1 MQLRGS
7 FWRGPWAHVR
17 RAIKA
22 ARPSLERFRWGKS
35 SSLKSRL
42 NSASVA
48 LGLSQIIVA
57 QAALRPTGPATAAQ
71 GGKRTS
77 QRARRGANF
86 APSNRILRPDPLRI
100 RPLQCQRAD
109 VRHAAFTTYA
119 VCPTTYWQLR
129 ERPAGRTPMER
140 SAGRGAFASHR
151 AQSGEADIKQSQRRG
166 LGHDLLFGDIVVK
179 EIRF

>member
-7 FWRGPWAHVR
+7 FWRGSWAHVR

-71 GGKRTS
+71 GGKQTS

-109 VRHAAFTTYA
+109 VRRARSQLMQSVRRHTGSFANDLTVEPQWNDQQGVALLPLTVPRAARPTSSSPSVAGSGTTCCS
-119 VCPTTYWQLR
+119 VTL
-129 ERPAGRTPMER
+129 
-140 SAGRGAFASHR
+140 S
-151 AQSGEADIKQSQRRG
+151 
-166 LGHDLLFGDIVVK
+166 
-179 EIRF
+179 